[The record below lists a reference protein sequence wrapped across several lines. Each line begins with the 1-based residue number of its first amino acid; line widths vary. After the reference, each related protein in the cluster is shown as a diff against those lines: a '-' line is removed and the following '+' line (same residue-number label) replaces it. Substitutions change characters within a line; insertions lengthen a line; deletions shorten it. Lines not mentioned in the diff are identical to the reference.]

1 MKPVVYFEYLTGL
14 WRLVM
19 VELNTGLVGSSMQ
32 GANRSKTVSGT
43 LDLVPNKFHIEE
55 TSKAEIREMGASR
68 NPSKLEGTG
77 TKQINTEASVNT
89 VVPPEIGKGTLIDSI
104 V

>member
-1 MKPVVYFEYLTGL
+1 
-14 WRLVM
+14 M
-19 VELNTGLVGSSMQ
+19 VELNTGLVDSSMQ
-32 GANRSKTVSGT
+32 GAHRSKTVSGT

-68 NPSKLEGTG
+68 NPSKLEGIG
-77 TKQINTEASVNT
+77 AKQINTEASVNT
-89 VVPPEIGKGTLIDSI
+89 VVPPEIGKGTLINSI